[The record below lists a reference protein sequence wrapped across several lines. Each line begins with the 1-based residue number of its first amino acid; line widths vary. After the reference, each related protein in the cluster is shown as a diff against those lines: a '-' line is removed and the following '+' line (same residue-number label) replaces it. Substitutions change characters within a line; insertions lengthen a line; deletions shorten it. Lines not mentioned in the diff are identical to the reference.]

1 MPQARHSCK
10 AQGISILNHLAA
22 NLDNCDS
29 LIMDILLVQG
39 NKSQLKRIAELIEKL
54 GIRPTINKKRS
65 MRLYRVI
72 DKSSFLGKVLPTLE

>member
-1 MPQARHSCK
+1 
-10 AQGISILNHLAA
+10 
-22 NLDNCDS
+22 
-29 LIMDILLVQG
+29 MDILLVQG